1 MRQNQ
6 GGGHRNRTRDG
17 KGRRDYKRQGPLG
30 LVDWRPERGGV
41 KRIRGYPACGGRNGK
56 EQHGDQ
62 EMWLQVTQGWKLEY
76 NGARSLRL
84 REERISIQ
92 NSIPS
97 QTVNHG

>member
-1 MRQNQ
+1 MRQNHE
-6 GGGHRNRTRDG
+6 GGDRNRTREG
-17 KGRRDYKRQGPLG
+17 KGGRDFKRQGPLE

-62 EMWLQVTQGWKLEY
+62 EMCLEVTQGWKLED

-84 REERISIQ
+84 
-92 NSIPS
+92 
-97 QTVNHG
+97 